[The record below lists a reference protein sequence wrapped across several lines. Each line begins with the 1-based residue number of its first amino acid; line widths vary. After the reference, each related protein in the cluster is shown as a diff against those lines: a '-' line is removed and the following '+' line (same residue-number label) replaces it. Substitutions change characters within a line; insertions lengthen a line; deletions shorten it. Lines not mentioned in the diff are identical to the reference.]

1 MKKADRVTL
10 TACAIMLI
18 SFFIPGFVSYKTSRI
33 ANGIPVSAQ
42 QCFDQYYWLLFIW
55 VAVFIVLAIIKKDKQ
70 LPNLITGLFAAV
82 SMGFFILFV
91 AQSFPYLPFEMT
103 ANSRMSFQIGFL
115 LVVISLY
122 SIMVI

>member
-1 MKKADRVTL
+1 
-10 TACAIMLI
+10 MLI

-82 SMGFFILFV
+82 SMGFFILFRCV
-91 AQSFPYLPFEMT
+91 
-103 ANSRMSFQIGFL
+103 
-115 LVVISLY
+115 
-122 SIMVI
+122 